1 MAEYEPLEDRE
12 RELEPTEAPLKGPNV
27 ISTLDSEPS
36 PDAVKAHEAAIR
48 KHLKDHRAAQD
59 PPGAA

>member
-12 RELEPTEAPLKGPNV
+12 RELEPTEAPLNAPNV
-27 ISTLDSEPS
+27 ISTLDSQPS

-48 KHLKDHRAAQD
+48 KHLKSHRPAPD
-59 PPGAA
+59 PPDAA